1 MVDGHRSSSSS
12 IIHNVFLALQKA
24 TYAHG
29 LLMDADGHAWC
40 CSHPVVSVSGV
51 LGRGQNSGFVVHS
64 ATKDGETFAVKVSTE
79 CDEETVWEK
88 LGTGEGSY
96 LDKTGIIDMFHMG

>member
-1 MVDGHRSSSSS
+1 M
-12 IIHNVFLALQKA
+12 
-24 TYAHG
+24 
-29 LLMDADGHAWC
+29 
-40 CSHPVVSVSGV
+40 VSVSGV

-79 CDEETVWEK
+79 CDEETVLSK

-96 LDKTGIIDMFHMG
+96 LNKTEMKDWNQKNVSYGITSDNHVFHIYIYVFLELHGIFKKSQIEE